1 MMHESHISRRDKRF
15 LSALSAMAIGTIILT
30 SPVITSPAMGQLTS
44 LSNPEIL
51 ERALTEP
58 DTARP
63 APKPT
68 ISLPLQSEAPK
79 GAEDVKFILKAL
91 SIKGGESFPVETIT
105 SLSPLETGTQITLSD
120 LYEFADIITTYY
132 RKQGYALSFA
142 LVPAQDITDG
152 RVRIEIIEGHI
163 DELVIR
169 EENLSDIARGHILD
183 AFGRFAK
190 KGLTRT
196 DELEALLLSI
206 NRYPGITAKAVIRP
220 GSQPASSALVLEV
233 KQRTQSATVGYQN
246 YLSESL
252 GRDVFLSDLAW
263 LGQWT
268 GRDEARISIRQAPDP
283 KTYKSLSFDYS
294 SYVDDSNVEVYV
306 KYSQSET
313 RPKKGAL
320 ADLDFSS
327 NAYSQE
333 FGIRLPLWQT
343 RQSSLFAGSSISIIN
358 SQSRNGTT
366 PSSTDQLRQVTG
378 YADYEID
385 LAGGVSH
392 LIHAEIEQGAKF
404 FQAKADSRE
413 GANLHHTI
421 LRISERYRQP
431 LQFFETGQLDATL
444 RIMAQATISDD
455 PLFANAECSFG
466 GRGYGIGMDAGTL
479 SGEHCLL
486 ASAQINW
493 QRPLVGF
500 AFLPPSLFTLLG
512 RIDAGTVKQKGP
524 LVAGERRQEEA
535 ISAAMGAQFVMAS
548 GMTLNIEQATQLK
561 NETTPDKEGEA
572 STHIS
577 VNMRF

>member
-1 MMHESHISRRDKRF
+1 MMPKLSISRPDKRF
-15 LSALSAMAIGTIILT
+15 LSTLSAMAIGAM
-30 SPVITSPAMGQLTS
+30 VITSPALGQLTS
-44 LSNPEIL
+44 LSNPQIL
-51 ERALTEP
+51 ERALAEP
-58 DTARP
+58 ETTRP

-68 ISLPLQSEAPK
+68 ISLPLQSTVPE
-79 GAEDVKFILKAL
+79 GAEDVSFILKAL

-105 SLSPLETGTQITLSD
+105 SLSPLETGTEITLSD
-120 LYEFADIITTYY
+120 LYHFADIITNHY
-132 RKQGYALSFA
+132 RNEGYALSFA

-152 RVRIEIIEGHI
+152 RVRLEIIEGYI
-163 DELVIR
+163 DELIIR
-169 EENLSDIARGHILD
+169 EENLSDIARAHILD
-183 AFGRFAK
+183 AFARFAQ
-190 KGLTRT
+190 KGLTKT
-196 DELEALLLSI
+196 HDLEAFLLSI
-206 NRYPGITAKAVIRP
+206 NRYPGISAKAVIRP
-220 GSQPASSALVLEV
+220 GSQPASSTLVLEIA
-233 KQRTQSATVGYQN
+233 QRTQSASIGYQN

-268 GRDEARISIRQAPDP
+268 GRDEARIAIRQAPDP

-294 SYVDDSNVEVYV
+294 SYIDDTDVEVYV

-313 RPKKGAL
+313 RPEKGAL
-320 ADLDFSS
+320 ADLAFTS
-327 NAYSQE
+327 NAYSHE
-333 FGIRLPLWQT
+333 LGLRLPIWQT
-343 RQSSLFAGSSISIIN
+343 RQSSLFAGGAVRITN

-366 PSSTDQLRQVTG
+366 PSSTDQLRMVTG

-385 LAGGVSH
+385 LPSGASH

-404 FQAKADSRE
+404 YQAKADSRE

-421 LRISERYRQP
+421 LRLSERYRQP

-444 RIMAQATISDD
+444 RMMVQATLSDD

-500 AFLPPSLFTLLG
+500 AFLPPSLATLLA
-512 RIDAGTVKQKGP
+512 RLDAGTVKQQGP
-524 LVAGERRQEEA
+524 LVAGERRQQEA
-535 ISAAMGAQFVMAS
+535 LSAAIGAQFVMSS
-548 GMTLNIEQATQLK
+548 GMTVNVEQATQLK
-561 NETTPDKEGEA
+561 NESNPDNEGEA

>member
-1 MMHESHISRRDKRF
+1 MMPKLSISRPDKRF
-15 LSALSAMAIGTIILT
+15 LSTLSAMAIGAM
-30 SPVITSPAMGQLTS
+30 VITSPALGQLTS
-44 LSNPEIL
+44 LSNPQIL
-51 ERALTEP
+51 ERALAEP
-58 DTARP
+58 ETTRP

-68 ISLPLQSEAPK
+68 ISLPLQSTVPE
-79 GAEDVKFILKAL
+79 GAEDVSFILKAL

-105 SLSPLETGTQITLSD
+105 SLSPLETGTEITLSD
-120 LYEFADIITTYY
+120 LYHFADIITNHY
-132 RKQGYALSFA
+132 RNQGYALSFA

-152 RVRIEIIEGHI
+152 RVRLEIIEGYI
-163 DELVIR
+163 DELIIR
-169 EENLSDIARGHILD
+169 EENLSDIARAHILD
-183 AFGRFAK
+183 AFARFAQ
-190 KGLTRT
+190 KGLTKT
-196 DELEALLLSI
+196 HDLEAFLLSI
-206 NRYPGITAKAVIRP
+206 NRYPGISAKAVIRP
-220 GSQPASSALVLEV
+220 GSQPASSTLVLEIA
-233 KQRTQSATVGYQN
+233 QRTQSASIGYQN

-268 GRDEARISIRQAPDP
+268 GRDEARIAIRQAPDP

-294 SYVDDSNVEVYV
+294 SYIDDTDVEVYV

-313 RPKKGAL
+313 RPEKGAL
-320 ADLDFSS
+320 VDLAFTS
-327 NAYSQE
+327 NAYSHE
-333 FGIRLPLWQT
+333 LGLRLPIWQT
-343 RQSSLFAGSSISIIN
+343 RQSSLFAGGAVRITN

-366 PSSTDQLRQVTG
+366 PSSTDQLRMVTG

-385 LAGGVSH
+385 LPSGASH

-404 FQAKADSRE
+404 YQAKADSRE

-421 LRISERYRQP
+421 LSLSERYRQP

-444 RIMAQATISDD
+444 RMMVQATLSDD

-500 AFLPPSLFTLLG
+500 AFLPPSLATLLA
-512 RIDAGTVKQKGP
+512 RLDAGTVKQQGP
-524 LVAGERRQEEA
+524 LVAGERRQQEA
-535 ISAAMGAQFVMAS
+535 LSAAIGAQFVMSS
-548 GMTLNIEQATQLK
+548 GMTVNVEQATQLK
-561 NETTPDKEGEA
+561 NESNPDNEGET

>member
-1 MMHESHISRRDKRF
+1 MMPKLSISRPDKRF
-15 LSALSAMAIGTIILT
+15 LSTLSAMAIGAM
-30 SPVITSPAMGQLTS
+30 VITSPALGQLTS
-44 LSNPEIL
+44 LSNPQIL
-51 ERALTEP
+51 ERALAEP
-58 DTARP
+58 ETTRP

-68 ISLPLQSEAPK
+68 ISLPLQSTVPE
-79 GAEDVKFILKAL
+79 GAEDVSFILKAL

-105 SLSPLETGTQITLSD
+105 SLSPLETGTEITLSD
-120 LYEFADIITTYY
+120 LYHFADIITNHY
-132 RKQGYALSFA
+132 RNQGYALSFA

-152 RVRIEIIEGHI
+152 RVRLEIIEGYI
-163 DELVIR
+163 DELIIR
-169 EENLSDIARGHILD
+169 EENLSDIARAHILD
-183 AFGRFAK
+183 AFARFAQ
-190 KGLTRT
+190 KGLTKT
-196 DELEALLLSI
+196 HDLEAFLLSI
-206 NRYPGITAKAVIRP
+206 NRYPGISAKAVIRP
-220 GSQPASSALVLEV
+220 GSQPASSTLVLEIT
-233 KQRTQSATVGYQN
+233 QRTQSASIGYQN

-268 GRDEARISIRQAPDP
+268 GRDEARIAIRQAPDP

-294 SYVDDSNVEVYV
+294 SYIDDTDVEVYV

-313 RPKKGAL
+313 RPEKGAL
-320 ADLDFSS
+320 ADLAFTS
-327 NAYSQE
+327 NAYSHE
-333 FGIRLPLWQT
+333 LGLRLPIWQT
-343 RQSSLFAGSSISIIN
+343 RQSSLFAGGAVRITN

-366 PSSTDQLRQVTG
+366 PSSTDQLRMVTG

-385 LAGGVSH
+385 LPSGASH

-404 FQAKADSRE
+404 YQAKADSRE

-421 LRISERYRQP
+421 LRLSERYRQP

-444 RIMAQATISDD
+444 RMMVQATLSDD

-500 AFLPPSLFTLLG
+500 AFLPPSLATLLA
-512 RIDAGTVKQKGP
+512 RLDAGTVKQQGP
-524 LVAGERRQEEA
+524 LVAGERRQQEA
-535 ISAAMGAQFVMAS
+535 LSAAIGAQFVMSS
-548 GMTLNIEQATQLK
+548 GMTVNVEQATQLK
-561 NETTPDKEGEA
+561 NESNPDNEGET

>member
-1 MMHESHISRRDKRF
+1 MMPKLSISRPDKRF
-15 LSALSAMAIGTIILT
+15 LSTLSAMAIGAM
-30 SPVITSPAMGQLTS
+30 VITSPALGQLTS
-44 LSNPEIL
+44 LSNPQIL
-51 ERALTEP
+51 ERALAEP
-58 DTARP
+58 ETTRP

-68 ISLPLQSEAPK
+68 ISLPLQSTVPE
-79 GAEDVKFILKAL
+79 GAEDVSFILKAL

-105 SLSPLETGTQITLSD
+105 SLSPLETGTEITLSD
-120 LYEFADIITTYY
+120 LYHFADIITNHY
-132 RKQGYALSFA
+132 RNEGYALSFA

-152 RVRIEIIEGHI
+152 RVRIEIIEGYI
-163 DELVIR
+163 DELIIR
-169 EENLSDIARGHILD
+169 EENLSDIARAHILD
-183 AFGRFAK
+183 AFARFAQ
-190 KGLTRT
+190 KGLTKT
-196 DELEALLLSI
+196 HDLEAFLLSI
-206 NRYPGITAKAVIRP
+206 NRYPGISAKAVIRP
-220 GSQPASSALVLEV
+220 GSQPASSTLVLEIA
-233 KQRTQSATVGYQN
+233 QRTQSASIGYQN

-268 GRDEARISIRQAPDP
+268 GRDEARIAIRQAPDP

-294 SYVDDSNVEVYV
+294 SYIDDTDVEVYV

-313 RPKKGAL
+313 RPEKGAL
-320 ADLDFSS
+320 ADLAFTS
-327 NAYSQE
+327 NAYSHE
-333 FGIRLPLWQT
+333 LGLRLPIWQT
-343 RQSSLFAGSSISIIN
+343 RQSSLFAGGAVRITN

-366 PSSTDQLRQVTG
+366 PSSTDQLRMVTG

-385 LAGGVSH
+385 LPSGASH

-404 FQAKADSRE
+404 YQAKADSRE

-421 LRISERYRQP
+421 LRLSERYRQP

-444 RIMAQATISDD
+444 RMMVQATLSDD

-500 AFLPPSLFTLLG
+500 AFLPPSLATLLA
-512 RIDAGTVKQKGP
+512 RLDAGTVKQQGP
-524 LVAGERRQEEA
+524 LVAGERRQQEA
-535 ISAAMGAQFVMAS
+535 LSAAIGAQFVMSS
-548 GMTLNIEQATQLK
+548 GMTVNVEQATQLK
-561 NETTPDKEGEA
+561 NESNPDNEGEA

>member
-1 MMHESHISRRDKRF
+1 MMPKLSISRPDKRF
-15 LSALSAMAIGTIILT
+15 LSTLSAMAIGAM
-30 SPVITSPAMGQLTS
+30 VITSPALGQLTS
-44 LSNPEIL
+44 LSNPQIL
-51 ERALTEP
+51 ERALAEP
-58 DTARP
+58 ETTRP

-68 ISLPLQSEAPK
+68 ISLPLQSTVPE
-79 GAEDVKFILKAL
+79 GAEDVSFILKAL

-105 SLSPLETGTQITLSD
+105 SLSPLETGTEITLSD
-120 LYEFADIITTYY
+120 LYHFADIITNHY
-132 RKQGYALSFA
+132 RNQGYALSFA

-152 RVRIEIIEGHI
+152 RVRLEIIEGYI
-163 DELVIR
+163 DELIIR
-169 EENLSDIARGHILD
+169 EENLSDIARAHILD
-183 AFGRFAK
+183 AFARFAQ
-190 KGLTRT
+190 KGLTKT
-196 DELEALLLSI
+196 HDLEAFLLSI
-206 NRYPGITAKAVIRP
+206 NRYPGISAKAVIRP
-220 GSQPASSALVLEV
+220 GSQPASSTLVLEIA
-233 KQRTQSATVGYQN
+233 QRTQSASIGYQN

-268 GRDEARISIRQAPDP
+268 GRDEARIAIRQAPDP

-294 SYVDDSNVEVYV
+294 SYIDDTDVEVYV

-313 RPKKGAL
+313 RPEKGAL
-320 ADLDFSS
+320 ADLAFTS
-327 NAYSQE
+327 NAYSHE
-333 FGIRLPLWQT
+333 LGLRLPIWQT
-343 RQSSLFAGSSISIIN
+343 RQSSLFAGGAVRITN

-366 PSSTDQLRQVTG
+366 PSSTDQLRMVTG

-385 LAGGVSH
+385 LPSGASH

-404 FQAKADSRE
+404 YQAKADSRE

-421 LRISERYRQP
+421 LRLSERYRQP

-444 RIMAQATISDD
+444 RMMVQATLSDD

-500 AFLPPSLFTLLG
+500 AFLPPSLATLLA
-512 RIDAGTVKQKGP
+512 RLDAGTVKQQGP
-524 LVAGERRQEEA
+524 LVAGERRQQEA
-535 ISAAMGAQFVMAS
+535 LSAAIGAQFVMSS
-548 GMTLNIEQATQLK
+548 GMTVNVEQATQLK
-561 NETTPDKEGEA
+561 NESNPDNEGEA

>member
-58 DTARP
+58 ETARP

>member
-1 MMHESHISRRDKRF
+1 MMTKPPISRSERRC
-15 LSALSAMAIGTIILT
+15 LSALSAVALGVMAF
-30 SPVITSPAMGQLTS
+30 TSPALGQLTS

-51 ERALTEP
+51 ERALAEP
-58 DTARP
+58 EAVRP

-68 ISLPLQSEAPK
+68 ISLPLQSTVPE
-79 GAEDVKFILKAL
+79 GAEDVSFILKAL
-91 SIKGGESFPVETIT
+91 SIKGGESLPVETIT
-105 SLSPLETGTQITLSD
+105 ALSPLETGTKITLSD
-120 LYEFADIITTYY
+120 LYHFADIITNHY
-132 RKQGYALSFA
+132 RNQGYALSFA

-152 RVRIEIIEGHI
+152 RVRLEIIEGYI
-163 DELVIR
+163 DELIIR
-169 EENLSDIARGHILD
+169 EENLSDIARTHILD
-183 AFGRFAK
+183 AFARFAQ
-190 KGLTRT
+190 KGLTKT
-196 DELEALLLSI
+196 HDLEAFLLSI
-206 NRYPGITAKAVIRP
+206 NRYPGISAKAVIRP
-220 GSQPASSALVLEV
+220 GSQPARSTLVLEIA
-233 KQRTQSATVGYQN
+233 QRTQSASIGYQN

-268 GRDEARISIRQAPDP
+268 GRDEARIAIRQAPDP
-283 KTYKSLSFDYS
+283 KTYKSFNFDYS
-294 SYVDDSNVEVYV
+294 SYVDDSDVEVYV

-313 RPKKGAL
+313 RPEKGAL
-320 ADLDFSS
+320 ADLDFNS

-333 FGIRLPLWQT
+333 FGTRLPLWQT
-343 RQSSLFAGSSISIIN
+343 RQSSLFAGGAIRITN

-366 PSSTDQLRQVTG
+366 PSSTDQLRTVTG

-385 LAGGVSH
+385 LPSGASH
-392 LIHAEIEQGAKF
+392 LIHVEIEQGAKF
-404 FQAKADSRE
+404 FHAKANSRE

-421 LRISERYRQP
+421 LRLSERYRQP

-444 RIMAQATISDD
+444 RMMVQATLSDD

-500 AFLPPSLFTLLG
+500 AFLPPSLATLLA
-512 RIDAGTVKQKGP
+512 RLDAGTVKQQGP
-524 LVAGERRQEEA
+524 LVAGERRQQESL
-535 ISAAMGAQFVMAS
+535 SAAIGAQFVMSS
-548 GMTLNIEQATQLK
+548 GMTVNVEQATQLK
-561 NETTPDKEGEA
+561 NETSPDNEGEA

>member
-1 MMHESHISRRDKRF
+1 MPVMTHHTPISRLDKSF
-15 LSALSAMAIGTIILT
+15 LSALSAMAIGAIL
-30 SPVITSPAMGQLTS
+30 IASPAMAQLTS

-51 ERALTEP
+51 ERALAEP
-58 DTARP
+58 DTARK

-68 ISLPLQSEAPK
+68 ISLPLQSTPPQ
-79 GAEDVKFILKAL
+79 GAENVSFILKAL
-91 SIKGGESFPVETIT
+91 SIKGGETFTVETIT
-105 SLSPLETGTQITLSD
+105 ALSPLETGTQISLTD
-120 LYEFADIITTYY
+120 LYQFADIITRHY
-132 RKQGYALSFA
+132 RDQGYALSFA

-163 DELVIR
+163 DELIIR
-169 EENLSDIARGHILD
+169 EENLSDITRAHILD
-183 AFGRFAK
+183 AFGRFAE

-196 DELEALLLSI
+196 DDLEAFLLSI
-206 NRYPGITAKAVIRP
+206 NRYPGISAKAVIRP
-220 GSQPASSALVLEV
+220 GSQPASSTLVLEII
-233 KQRTQSATVGYQN
+233 QRTQSATIGYQN

-283 KTYKSLSFDYS
+283 KTYKSFAFDYS
-294 SYVDDSNVEVYV
+294 SYIDDSDVEVYV
-306 KYSQSET
+306 TYSQSET
-313 RPKKGAL
+313 RPEKGPL
-320 ADLDFSS
+320 ADLDFTS

-333 FGIRLPLWQT
+333 LGIRLPIWQT
-343 RQSSLFAGSSISIIN
+343 RQSSLFTGASLRVTN

-366 PSSTDQLRQVTG
+366 PSSTDQLRHVTG

-385 LAGGVSH
+385 LPSGASH

-404 FQAKADSRE
+404 FQAKANSRE

-421 LRISERYRQP
+421 LRFSERYRQP

-444 RIMAQATISDD
+444 RMMVQATLSDD

-512 RIDAGTVKQKGP
+512 RIDAGTVRQKGT
-524 LVAGERRQEEA
+524 LVAGEKRQQKA
-535 ISAAMGAQFVMAS
+535 LSAAIGAQFVMTS
-548 GMTLNIEQATQLK
+548 GMTVNIEQATQLK
-561 NETTPDKEGEA
+561 NESTPDKEGEA

>member
-1 MMHESHISRRDKRF
+1 MMPKPPISRSERRC
-15 LSALSAMAIGTIILT
+15 LSALSAVALGVMAF
-30 SPVITSPAMGQLTS
+30 TSPALGQLTS

-51 ERALTEP
+51 ERALAEP
-58 DTARP
+58 EAVRP

-68 ISLPLQSEAPK
+68 ISLPLQSTVPE
-79 GAEDVKFILKAL
+79 GAEDVSFILKAL
-91 SIKGGESFPVETIT
+91 SIKGGESLPVETIT
-105 SLSPLETGTQITLSD
+105 ALSPLETGTKITLSD
-120 LYEFADIITTYY
+120 LYHFADIITNHY
-132 RKQGYALSFA
+132 RNQGYALSFA

-152 RVRIEIIEGHI
+152 RVRLEIIEGYI
-163 DELVIR
+163 DELIIR
-169 EENLSDIARGHILD
+169 EENLSDIARTHILD
-183 AFGRFAK
+183 AFARFAQ
-190 KGLTRT
+190 KGLTKT
-196 DELEALLLSI
+196 HDLEAFLLSI
-206 NRYPGITAKAVIRP
+206 NRYPGISAKAVIRP
-220 GSQPASSALVLEV
+220 GSQPARSTLVLEIA
-233 KQRTQSATVGYQN
+233 QRTQSASIGYQN

-268 GRDEARISIRQAPDP
+268 GRDEARIAIRQAPDP
-283 KTYKSLSFDYS
+283 KTYKSFNFDYS
-294 SYVDDSNVEVYV
+294 SYVDDSDVEVYV

-313 RPKKGAL
+313 RPEKGAL
-320 ADLDFSS
+320 ADLDFNS

-333 FGIRLPLWQT
+333 FGTRLPLWQT
-343 RQSSLFAGSSISIIN
+343 RQSSLFAGGAIRITN

-366 PSSTDQLRQVTG
+366 PSSTDQLRTVTG

-385 LAGGVSH
+385 LPSGASH
-392 LIHAEIEQGAKF
+392 LIHVEIEQGAKF
-404 FQAKADSRE
+404 FHAKANSRE

-421 LRISERYRQP
+421 LRLSERYRQP

-444 RIMAQATISDD
+444 RMMVQATLSDD

-500 AFLPPSLFTLLG
+500 AFLPPSLATLLA
-512 RIDAGTVKQKGP
+512 RLDAGTVKQQGP
-524 LVAGERRQEEA
+524 LVAGERRQQESL
-535 ISAAMGAQFVMAS
+535 SAAIGAQFVMSS
-548 GMTLNIEQATQLK
+548 GMTVNVEQATQLK
-561 NETTPDKEGEA
+561 NETSPDNEGEA

>member
-15 LSALSAMAIGTIILT
+15 LSALSAMAIGTIIFT
-30 SPVITSPAMGQLTS
+30 SPVMTSSAMGQLTS
-44 LSNPEIL
+44 LSNPEII

-58 DTARP
+58 ETARP
-63 APKPT
+63 APKPR

-132 RKQGYALSFA
+132 RNQGYALSFA

-220 GSQPASSALVLEV
+220 GSQPARSALVLDV
-233 KQRTQSATVGYQN
+233 TQRTQSATVGYQN

-385 LAGGVSH
+385 LAGGASH

-431 LQFFETGQLDATL
+431 LQFFETGQLDTTL

-486 ASAQINW
+486 ASAQFNW

-561 NETTPDKEGEA
+561 NETNPDKEGEA

>member
-58 DTARP
+58 ETARP

-466 GRGYGIGMDAGTL
+466 GRGYGIGMDAGT
-479 SGEHCLL
+479 
-486 ASAQINW
+486 
-493 QRPLVGF
+493 
-500 AFLPPSLFTLLG
+500 
-512 RIDAGTVKQKGP
+512 
-524 LVAGERRQEEA
+524 
-535 ISAAMGAQFVMAS
+535 
-548 GMTLNIEQATQLK
+548 
-561 NETTPDKEGEA
+561 
-572 STHIS
+572 
-577 VNMRF
+577 

>member
-1 MMHESHISRRDKRF
+1 MSVMIYEASISKVDKRF
-15 LSALSAMAIGTIILT
+15 FSALSAMAIAVMIM
-30 SPVITSPAMGQLTS
+30 TSPAMGQLTS

-51 ERALTEP
+51 ERALAEP

-63 APKPT
+63 APKPS
-68 ISLPLQSEAPK
+68 ISLPLQSTAPK
-79 GAEDVKFILKAL
+79 GAEDVSFILKAL
-91 SIKGGESFPVETIT
+91 SIKGGESVPVATIT
-105 SLSPLETGTQITLSD
+105 ALSPLETGTQITLSD

-132 RKQGYALSFA
+132 RNQGYALSFA
-142 LVPAQDITDG
+142 LVPAQDITNG
-152 RVRIEIIEGHI
+152 RVRLEIIEGYI
-163 DELVIR
+163 DELIIR
-169 EENLSDIARGHILD
+169 EENLSDLARAHILD
-183 AFGRFAK
+183 AFARFAQ
-190 KGLTRT
+190 KGLTKT
-196 DELEALLLSI
+196 DDLEAFLLSI
-206 NRYPGITAKAVIRP
+206 NDYPGISAKAVIRP
-220 GSQPASSALVLEV
+220 GSQPARSALVLEV
-233 KQRTQSATVGYQN
+233 TQRTQSASIGYQN

-268 GRDEARISIRQAPDP
+268 GRDEARIAIRQAPDP

-294 SYVDDSNVEVYV
+294 SYIDDSDVEVFV
-306 KYSQSET
+306 RYSQSET

-333 FGIRLPLWQT
+333 LGIRLPIWQT
-343 RQSSLFAGSSISIIN
+343 RQSSLFTGASTRITN

-366 PSSTDQLRQVTG
+366 PSSTDQLRVVTG
-378 YADYEID
+378 YADYEVD
-385 LAGGVSH
+385 LPSGASH
-392 LIHAEIEQGAKF
+392 VIHAEIEQGAKF
-404 FQAKADSRE
+404 FQARADSRE

-421 LRISERYRQP
+421 LRLSERYRQP

-444 RIMAQATISDD
+444 RLMAQATLSDD
-455 PLFANAECSFG
+455 PLFANAECTFG
-466 GRGYGIGMDAGTL
+466 GRGFGIGMDAGTL

-524 LVAGERRQEEA
+524 LVAGETRQEEA
-535 ISAAMGAQFVMAS
+535 LSAALGAQFVMAS
-548 GMTLNIEQATQLK
+548 GMTVNIEQATQLK
-561 NETTPDKEGEA
+561 NESTPDEEGEA